1 MGKTNE
7 KVSVVIPTY
16 NRSELL
22 KKAVYS
28 LQHQRHQNLEIII
41 VDDCSTDDTEAVVKE
56 MQDPRIKYIRHQIN
70 KGGSEARNTGIKH
83 AKGNYIGFLDSDDQ
97 WLPDKLQKQLAIF
110 KGNPEVGAVYTG
122 VKLVNDSET
131 IKEIVP
137 RYRGD
142 ILPML
147 MESNCID
154 TTSSVLVKTEL
165 LHEINGFES
174 ALPSCQDWDLY
185 LRLSQITN
193 FDFVKD
199 SMVLFFQHSGE
210 RISTNNTAVLNGQVY
225 IFKAYKNLAKE
236 LGSGVFEKFS
246 INIFK
251 TLLKVGITSCDKEA
265 VKLAR
270 KVLIEAAFEKNS
282 SLKAFIYYLSTFLPL
297 KVLEIMY
304 KQSKKNYKFSEILS
318 T

>member
-1 MGKTNE
+1 LGKISE

-28 LQHQRHQNLEIII
+28 LQLQRHQNLEIII
-41 VDDCSTDDTEAVVKE
+41 VDDCSTDDTEAVVGD
-56 MQDPRIKYIRHQIN
+56 MHDPRIKYIRHPIN

-83 AKGNYIGFLDSDDQ
+83 ATGNYVGFLDSDDQ
-97 WLPDKLQKQLAIF
+97 WLPDKLEKQLAIF
-110 KGNPEVGAVYTG
+110 TSNPDVGAVYTG
-122 VKLVNDSET
+122 VKLFDDRQI

-147 MESNCID
+147 IESNCID
-154 TTSSVLVKTEL
+154 TTSSVLVKTAL

-185 LRLSQITN
+185 LRLSKITN

-210 RISTNNTAVLNGQVY
+210 RISTNNAAVLSGQLY
-225 IFKAYKNLAKE
+225 IFEAYKALAKE
-236 LGSGVFEKFS
+236 LGDGIFGKFS

-251 TLLKVGITSCDKEA
+251 TLLKVGITSHDKEA

-270 KVLIEAAFEKNS
+270 KVLLEAAFEKNGS
-282 SLKAFIYYLSTFLPL
+282 IKAFVYYFSTFLPL
-297 KVLEIMY
+297 KVLGILY
-304 KQSKKNYKFSEILS
+304 KQSKKNNKFSEILS

>member
-22 KKAVYS
+22 KKAVHS
-28 LQHQRHQNLEIII
+28 LQHQHHQNLEIII
-41 VDDCSTDDTEAVVKE
+41 VDDCSTDDTEAVVKG
-56 MQDPRIKYIRHQIN
+56 MRDPRIKYIRHPIN

-83 AKGNYIGFLDSDDQ
+83 ATGNYVGFLDSDDQ

-110 KGNPEVGAVYTG
+110 NGNPEVGAVYTG
-122 VKLVNDSET
+122 VRLVNDSQI

-147 MESNCID
+147 IESNCID

-199 SMVLFFQHSGE
+199 SMVLFFQHSGD
-210 RISTNNTAVLNGQVY
+210 RISTNNAAVLSGQVY
-225 IFKAYKNLAKE
+225 IFKAYKTLAKE
-236 LGSGVFEKFS
+236 LGSGIFEKFS

-251 TLLKVGITSCDKEA
+251 TLLKVGITSHDKEA

-282 SLKAFIYYLSTFLPL
+282 SLKAIIYYLTTFLPL
-297 KVLEIMY
+297 KVLGVLY